1 MLCTCKCSESSR
13 NALGEILGVGD
24 ASMLQTVEVEFKEL
38 PYFLVSRSRAQWN
51 PESQGDINEV
61 ELIAVSE
68 KGLLVAPDGSGDENG
83 RRTLIPWQ
91 NVISLSTTRTNK
103 GSD

>member
-1 MLCTCKCSESSR
+1 MLCTCQCSEASR
-13 NALGEILGVGD
+13 SALGEILGVGD
-24 ASMLQTVEVEFKEL
+24 SSMLQTVEVEFKEL
-38 PYFLVSRSRAQWN
+38 PYFLVSRSRAKWD
-51 PESQGDINEV
+51 PESQGDINDV
-61 ELIAVSE
+61 ELVSVTE
-68 KGLLVAPDGSGDENG
+68 KGLLVAPDGAGDAEG